1 MKTCNYDKNQIQY
14 IAKLRKRKQLDMPSL
29 FLSFILPRRTSSS
42 CDPPVTGHQRRGH
55 GERVK
60 CHKNV
65 AQHLYQLATPAYKLL
80 LAKFWMAW
88 TCKNLA
94 SSEFAAAQTNL
105 HKRRSCESLGER
117 ISDLAAQKVGQKCS
131 PAKLCV
137 ICVGFGALQVGQPE
151 RE

>member
-1 MKTCNYDKNQIQY
+1 MTKTKSNTLQNCANGNSSTC
-14 IAKLRKRKQLDMPSL
+14 RHFSCP
-29 FLSFILPRRTSSS
+29 SSS
-42 CDPPVTGHQRRGH
+42 QGGPTSYDPPVTGHQRRGH
-55 GERVK
+55 GEWVK

-105 HKRRSCESLGER
+105 HKRRSCESLFER
-117 ISDLAAQKVGQKCS
+117 ISDLAGQKVGQKCS

-137 ICVGFGALQVGQPE
+137 ICEGFGALQVRQPE